1 MNQELEIIRKTRR
14 FLLETIKDLTNKQW
28 NTIPTG
34 FNNNIAWNLGHMV
47 ASQQGICYARAGM
60 SVKVPE
66 DFFNSYKPGSKPERN
81 ISDAE
86 IETIKELVFSSLDVF
101 EQDYK
106 NGLWPSYPAWTS
118 RSGIEV
124 DSIDKAVDFLQYHE
138 GLHSGYILTMKR
150 IV

>member
-1 MNQELEIIRKTRR
+1 MNQKLEIIRKTRR
-14 FLLETIKDLTNKQW
+14 FLLESIKDLTNEQW

-66 DFFNSYKPGSKPERN
+66 DFFNSYKPGSKPGRN
-81 ISDAE
+81 ISEAE
-86 IETIKELVFSSLDVF
+86 IETIKELLFSSLDVF